1 MTDVRRNL
9 QKWFTNGKT
18 IPGFKSS
25 HHFTPLS
32 PSLIGH
38 VLTSEDDQFIDTFDF
53 NLPTTLQIT
62 DICMYNSFWSLKSDI
77 TVGDPV
83 QFCFQYFVSKRLSRI
98 VDTSNRFRFYVAFS
112 LLEFLNVRQFS
123 LRHWNTG
130 LVSSGASLAS
140 WGEGA
145 SLALVDH
152 PSSDGVKVTMPYRVD
167 VLHRPALNPIFSYW
181 VG

>member
-77 TVGDPV
+77 TVGGPV
-83 QFCFQYFVSKRLSRI
+83 QFCFQYFVSK
-98 VDTSNRFRFYVAFS
+98 SNRFPFYVAFS

-123 LRHWNTG
+123 QRH
-130 LVSSGASLAS
+130 
-140 WGEGA
+140 
-145 SLALVDH
+145 
-152 PSSDGVKVTMPYRVD
+152 
-167 VLHRPALNPIFSYW
+167 
-181 VG
+181 